1 MHLRRTFSP
10 TQLLIYI
17 MILSNL
23 SNCQRIEALSPA
35 LKRVLEYVRQH
46 DLTQVSAGRITIE
59 GTDIFINVDDAQL
72 VPQEQQKLE
81 VHRQYIDIHFP
92 LNGNEVVGWSDI
104 QQLTTQSVA
113 PFDCDKD
120 FAFYAEQP
128 STYFTVHPGE
138 FYVMFPE
145 DAHAPIIGH
154 GNIRK
159 LVAKIRVTA
168 W

>member
-1 MHLRRTFSP
+1 M
-10 TQLLIYI
+10 
-17 MILSNL
+17 
-23 SNCQRIEALSPA
+23 
-35 LKRVLEYVRQH
+35 
-46 DLTQVSAGRITIE
+46 
-59 GTDIFINVDDAQL
+59 
-72 VPQEQQKLE
+72 
-81 VHRQYIDIHFP
+81 
-92 LNGNEVVGWSDI
+92 VGWSDI

>member
-59 GTDIFINVDDAQL
+59 GTNIFINVDDAQL

-104 QQLTTQSVA
+104 QQLTAQSVA

-120 FAFYAEQP
+120 FAFMPNSLPPTSQFTLANFMLCFLKMRMLL
-128 STYFTVHPGE
+128 SLDMATYVS
-138 FYVMFPE
+138 
-145 DAHAPIIGH
+145 
-154 GNIRK
+154 
-159 LVAKIRVTA
+159 
-168 W
+168 